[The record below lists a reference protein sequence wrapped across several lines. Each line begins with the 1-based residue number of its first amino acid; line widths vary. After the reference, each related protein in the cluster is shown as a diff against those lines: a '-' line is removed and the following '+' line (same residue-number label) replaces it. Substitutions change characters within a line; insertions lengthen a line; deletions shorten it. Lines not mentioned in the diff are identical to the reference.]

1 MSFAGKIDKMVA
13 PLGKYAATDQA
24 MRRWGLDNL
33 MKVGRAYNRVRHA
46 ARART
51 HARAF
56 RLEREVLLREAGAA
70 ATTPRLQLRDG
81 WALDTTGT
89 LPHLDRLLDEAASV
103 IRERGGRHF
112 HGQQY
117 SFMRSLLFPGDLEHF
132 PSYLDFICSPE
143 LLAIAMDYLGTVPR
157 LSKAQPP
164 GVRFME
170 SNLALDEE
178 PHLAPRHSQLYH
190 IDYYDSPQV
199 YVLVALEDITPESG
213 PWTFLSASA
222 TDRIADRIGYR
233 RRGFGYRV
241 PDDVIR
247 PHILEGEEIAFTVPK
262 GGVLFIDSSRCF
274 HYGSRN
280 CVKPRFMMMY
290 GLQSPVRCDFAQT
303 FVVHEK
309 FPLAPDASKLRR
321 MVLS

>member
-1 MSFAGKIDKMVA
+1 MALGRKLDKLVA
-13 PLGKYAATDQA
+13 PLGRYAATDQA

-33 MKVGRAYNRVRHA
+33 MKWGRAYNRVRHFGR
-46 ARART
+46 ARA

-56 RLEREVLLREAGAA
+56 RFQRETLLREAGGAA
-70 ATTPRLQLRDG
+70 MTPRFCLRDG
-81 WALDTTGT
+81 WALDTSGT
-89 LPHLDRLLDEAASV
+89 LPQLSRLLDEASQV
-103 IRERGGRHF
+103 IREKGGRHF

-117 SFMRSLLFPGDLEHF
+117 SFMRSLLFPGDLARF

-143 LLAIAMDYLGTVPR
+143 MLAIVMEYLGTVPR

-170 SNLALDEE
+170 SNLTLDDE

-241 PDDVIR
+241 PDEIIR
-247 PHILEGEEIAFTVPK
+247 PHIREGEEIAFTAPK

-290 GLQSPVRCDFAQT
+290 ALQSPVRCDFAQT
-303 FVVHEK
+303 FVAHER
-309 FPLAPDASKLRR
+309 FPLASDASRLRK
-321 MVLS
+321 MVVS